1 MAGRGHRVYRCE
13 QSGEWDV
20 QPVYV
25 EPRLMEMEM
34 DIPRPE
40 MCKDNRQEETRQVA
54 DTYSIKYAKKAQV
67 HIAVRKLI
75 TKSDNLD

>member
-1 MAGRGHRVYRCE
+1 
-13 QSGEWDV
+13 
-20 QPVYV
+20 
-25 EPRLMEMEM
+25 MEMEM